1 MKRRPAS
8 PLRELEAIKTAW
20 DPRAS
25 RRKIELLAQLERNE
39 LAGPAAVQTLHE
51 ILLFLRAHPDN
62 RTVLGRTGRMLAR
75 FDRRADLRRHA
86 GALAG
91 SGIAGTATPYPFFA
105 PTAAWLARRHGDQL
119 TIDWEALDE
128 APLLEELLPLM
139 ALYAETPG
147 LDQAPLSLREW
158 IVTMKGPKETD
169 AAFLIRRLTALPMSE
184 RVREVIHNA
193 IGVPF
198 VLAPGAG
205 TPARTRAITA
215 RAPVHFQTT
224 PLHRGR
230 PVLAAEIVRP
240 PRTVRPATRA
250 AARDIIDLAR
260 GMLVA
265 TNRELDIFSY
275 ASADDVIL
283 ADCGEGLV
291 FAFIG
296 FIPERRLLLETLYG
310 YVIFKNGVFMGYGTV
325 ASLFGSSEVAFN
337 IADTFR
343 GGEASHV
350 FARLLAGARRL
361 FGADTFSLDPYQIG
375 EDNAEALASG
385 AWWFYQKL
393 GFRARDRAVLRLMK
407 RELRRMETNPEHR
420 SSRSTLERL
429 AAASVFFHLGRRRN
443 DVLGLFP
450 LANVGL
456 AVTRFLAARFGVERE
471 RAEIECARAAAR
483 LLGQRSVA
491 GFTAGERLSWRRWA
505 PLVCALPGIERWP
518 AADRRALAAVVRAK
532 GSRREVEFV
541 ARFDAHA
548 RLRRALALLAAK

>member
-1 MKRRPAS
+1 MK
-8 PLRELEAIKTAW
+8 TVW
-20 DPRAS
+20 DPRSA
-25 RRKIELLAQLERNE
+25 RRKLELLGRLERTA
-39 LAGPAAVQTLHE
+39 LARPAAVEALHE

-62 RTVLGRTGRMLAR
+62 RAVLDRTERMLAR
-75 FDRRADLRRHA
+75 FDRRPDLRRHA

-91 SGIAGTATPYPFFA
+91 SGIAGTVTPYPFFA
-105 PTAAWLARRHGDQL
+105 PTAAWLARYHGDHL
-119 TIDWEALDE
+119 AIDWAELDE
-128 APLLEELLPLM
+128 TSLLEELLPLM

-147 LDQAPLSLREW
+147 LDQAPLSLRQW
-158 IVTMKGPKETD
+158 IATMKGPGETD

-184 RVREVIHNA
+184 RVREIIHNKMS
-193 IGVPF
+193 VPF
-198 VLAPGAG
+198 LLAPGAG
-205 TPARTRAITA
+205 TPARTRAIQG
-215 RAPVHFQTT
+215 RAQVHFQTA
-224 PLHRGR
+224 PLRRGR
-230 PVLAAEIVRP
+230 PVLAEEIVRP

-250 AARDIIDLAR
+250 AAREIIDLAH

-275 ASADDVIL
+275 ASADDVVL

-310 YVIFKNGVFMGYGTV
+310 YVILKNGVFMGYGTV

-343 GGEASHV
+343 GGEASSV
-350 FARLLAGARRL
+350 FARLLACTRRL

-375 EDNAEALASG
+375 EDNEEALASG

-393 GFRARDRAVLRLMK
+393 GFRARDRAVLALMK
-407 RELRRMETNPEHR
+407 RELRRMETHPEHR

-429 AAASVFFHLGRRRN
+429 AAASVFFHLGPRRA
-443 DVLGLFP
+443 DVLGVFP

-456 AVTRFLAARFGVERE
+456 AVTRFLAARFGMERE
-471 RAEIECARAAAR
+471 RAEIECARDAAR
-483 LLGQRSVA
+483 RLGQRSFA

-505 PLVCALPGIERWP
+505 PLVCALSGVERWP
-518 AADRRALAAVVRAK
+518 AADQRAFAAVVRAK
-532 GSRREVEFV
+532 GSRRESEFV

-548 RLRRALALLAAK
+548 RLRRALAALAAR